1 MKKNEY
7 IKFITILGLIIGA
20 YLLFIS
26 NISLF
31 IKNKENTIISYPN
44 VYKYTYESDSVIQNI
59 LTRSNIGMI
68 NSNQLNEIINNP
80 ALVNLFYRFNPFD
93 SEEETLNYLK
103 SKGEDN
109 INYIKDNVYGLDIY
123 YINLKS
129 GELAFTSDYQN
140 ILYSIT
146 LPNGYFENLYV
157 DGDIGN
163 DTIEKASERVKKK
176 ITDLGILD
184 FEITS
189 IRKAFNSEYDLDY
202 RAVYHVEDSK
212 HNIKVTYEYKEDL
225 IYYLEVGFVK

>member
-1 MKKNEY
+1 MKKYEY
-7 IKFITILGLIIGA
+7 IRFFIILGIILIGYA
-20 YLLFIS
+20 LFIS

-31 IKNKENTIISYPN
+31 IKGKENTLIYYPN
-44 VYKYTYESDSVIQNI
+44 IYKYTYDSDSVVQNI
-59 LTRSNIGMI
+59 LTRSNIGII
-68 NSNQLNEIINNP
+68 NSNQLNEIMNNHQ
-80 ALVNLFYRFNPFD
+80 LVNLFYHFNPFD
-93 SEEETLNYLK
+93 SEEDTFNYLK
-103 SKGEDN
+103 SKGKDN
-109 INYIKDNVYGLDIY
+109 INYIKDNIYGLDIY
-123 YINLKS
+123 YINLDS

-146 LPNGYFENLYV
+146 LPNNYFENLYV
-157 DGDIGN
+157 DEDIGN

-176 ITDLGILD
+176 LTDLGILD

-212 HNIKVTYEYKEDL
+212 HNIKITYEYKEDL